1 MIEALKEL
9 RQIIKMRDQK
19 AFLPTKI
26 REEALEEWIRR
37 WIVETSYSQSILNP
51 KALTSEMEDMLKE
64 HVTRQLVE
72 TLTEEVASFK
82 RENKSLSA
90 EMVAIR
96 RKPTNG

>member
-1 MIEALKEL
+1 MKEALKEL
-9 RQIIKMRDQK
+9 RDIIKMRDQK

-37 WIVETSYSQSILNP
+37 WIVEANYSQSILNP
-51 KALTSEMEDMLKE
+51 KALSSDMEDMLKE

-72 TLTEEVASFK
+72 TLTEDVTLFK

-96 RKPTNG
+96 RKPNDA

>member
-26 REEALEEWIRR
+26 REEALEDWIRR
-37 WIVETSYSQSILNP
+37 WVVETSYSQSILNP

-64 HVTRQLVE
+64 HNYFHHVE
-72 TLTEEVASFK
+72 IHYPHKA
-82 RENKSLSA
+82 KSL
-90 EMVAIR
+90 
-96 RKPTNG
+96 TY